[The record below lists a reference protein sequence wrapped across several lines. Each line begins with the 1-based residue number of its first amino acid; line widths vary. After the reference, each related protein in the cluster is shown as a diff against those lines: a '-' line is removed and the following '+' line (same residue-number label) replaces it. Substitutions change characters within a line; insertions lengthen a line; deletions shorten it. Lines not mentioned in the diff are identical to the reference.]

1 MTNDKHLVFFL
12 IAPTVKAS
20 SRVWERKLA
29 ALVKPLDES
38 LLTRDEITDLAA
50 FLKARAE
57 EFPGIDKDAVRGP
70 NWAFYERYG
79 HAPAIIFGDLAV
91 NFRGVNPTPGGTLA
105 NYLAD
110 LDINDIYSKI
120 SRK

>member
-1 MTNDKHLVFFL
+1 MTNDKHLVFML
-12 IAPTVKAS
+12 QAPTVKSS

-38 LLTRDEITDLAA
+38 LLTSDEINDLAA
-50 FLKARAE
+50 FLKARAQE
-57 EFPGIDKDAVRGP
+57 IGTPAEVKDP
-70 NWAFYERYG
+70 DWSWYQKYG
-79 HAPAIIFGDLAV
+79 HAPGIVFGELAV
-91 NFRGVNPTPGGTLA
+91 TFRGVNPTPGGTLA

-120 SRK
+120 TKK